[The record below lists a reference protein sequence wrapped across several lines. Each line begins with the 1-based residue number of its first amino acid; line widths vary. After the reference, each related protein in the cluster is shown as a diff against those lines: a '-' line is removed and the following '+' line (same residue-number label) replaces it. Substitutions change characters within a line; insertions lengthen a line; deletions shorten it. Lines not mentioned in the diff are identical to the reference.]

1 MPWGAAIAA
10 GGSLIGGALSAGA
23 AGSAAQTQAN
33 AANAAT
39 GVQAAEFSQIQ
50 NNLAPFLS
58 GGRSGSVALAD
69 LLGISTGPDGSFQFN
84 PSAPL
89 LQDPIA
95 RAGGA
100 PPSLAGMPQ
109 YAEPPFTQAMFQ
121 QSPGYQYQLQQIID
135 ATQNAGS
142 VKGGAVSGNAL
153 KALQA
158 NAGGLANQDWWNA
171 YNKYDQN
178 YQNQFNAA
186 NQGFQFGYNALNNNY
201 WNNVN

>member
-50 NNLAPFLS
+50 NNL
-58 GGRSGSVALAD
+58 
-69 LLGISTGPDGSFQFN
+69 
-84 PSAPL
+84 APL